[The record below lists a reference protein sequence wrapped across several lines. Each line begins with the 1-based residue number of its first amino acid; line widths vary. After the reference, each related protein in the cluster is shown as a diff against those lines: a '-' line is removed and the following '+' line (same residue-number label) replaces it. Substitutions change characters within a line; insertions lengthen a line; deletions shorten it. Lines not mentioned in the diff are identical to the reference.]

1 MKNKSKPKAAIQ
13 VFFQK
18 IKRLAWK
25 LIRLNNSPRQI
36 AFGVAVGV
44 FIGVTPLYGMHT
56 LLALFAAL
64 LIPRTNKIA
73 ILAGTNIT
81 IAPLAPLISW
91 AGYSLGCF
99 ILRNPQYPP
108 LSWEMIK
115 ALRVDSVTFLYYP
128 LFLGSLVLGFFLAF
142 IFFFIVLVIV
152 KKMRRRKRAV

>member
-1 MKNKSKPKAAIQ
+1 MVERI
-13 VFFQK
+13 FIEK
-18 IKRLAWK
+18 IKRFFLG
-25 LIRLNNSPRQI
+25 LVMLNSSPERI

-56 LLALFAAL
+56 LLALFAAM

-81 IAPLAPLISW
+81 IAPLAPFVSW
-91 AGYSLGCF
+91 AGYTLGCF

-108 LSWEMIK
+108 LNWEMIK

-128 LFLGSLVLGFFLAF
+128 LFLGSLALGLVLAV
-142 IFFFIVLVIV
+142 IFFFIVLFFIRAV
-152 KKMRRRKRAV
+152 RRRKKDIYGLL